1 MDDVFNQ
8 LVRLAEHLDD
18 KDAAMIDPVE
28 FGEIKGAVA
37 SLQTQ
42 VTDIKGQLAGISA
55 KQDVVINQLSEAKG
69 GWKIMMLLGGSAGAL
84 GAGLATLL
92 GKGAP

>member
-1 MDDVFNQ
+1 MEDLLYQ
-8 LVRLAEHLDD
+8 LQAQLET
-18 KDAAMIDPVE
+18 KDPHMIDPVE

-42 VTDIKGQLAGISA
+42 VTDIKGQLASISA

-84 GAGLATLL
+84 GAGLATLF